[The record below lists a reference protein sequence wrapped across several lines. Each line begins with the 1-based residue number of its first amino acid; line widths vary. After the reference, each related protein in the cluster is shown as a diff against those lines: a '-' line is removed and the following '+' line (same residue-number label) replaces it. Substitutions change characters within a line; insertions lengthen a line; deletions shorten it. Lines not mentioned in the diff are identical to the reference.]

1 MDGVGLLQTGSIVLL
16 NSAFAWICGA
26 LFSAWCL
33 RHAAFPSIRFV
44 SRSSALAACACLTGA
59 LLALWC
65 ACALMADVRLG
76 PALGMLSNMLVDTAY
91 GRAGLVSVAAMAA
104 VALITLVRPCF
115 ILPALLLLV
124 FALAR
129 ASMSHAAEHGIA
141 SAGTLLE
148 AMHLLFVALWAGVV
162 AVAGWR
168 VLPKAEPGGKDTASY
183 LAAISS
189 AATLA
194 LAGIVATGLWNA
206 WQRIETLEQMTSHS
220 YGIALT
226 VKLGLFALAACLG
239 AWNRFVGFPAAKCEP
254 ARAIAVLRIESLVLL
269 AAFVA
274 AAILT
279 LQEPPR

>member
-16 NSAFAWICGA
+16 NSAYAWICGA

-33 RHAAFPSIRFV
+33 RHAAFPSTWLV
-44 SRSSALAACACLTGA
+44 WRSSALAACACLAGA

-76 PALGMLSNMLVDTAY
+76 PALGMLVDMLMDTAY
-91 GRAGLVSVAAMAA
+91 GRAGLVSTAAMAA
-104 VALITLVRPCF
+104 VALITVLRPGF
-115 ILPALLLLV
+115 ILPAMLLLV

-129 ASMSHAAEHGIA
+129 ASMSHAAEHGVV
-141 SAGTLLE
+141 SVGTMLE
-148 AMHLLFVALWAGVV
+148 AIHLLFVALWAGVV
-162 AVAGWR
+162 AVAGWM
-168 VLPKAEPGGKDTASY
+168 VLPKLGRAGKDTASY
-183 LAAISS
+183 LAAVSS

-194 LAGIVATGLWNA
+194 LTGIVATGAWNA
-206 WQRIETLEQMTSHS
+206 WQRIETLEQMTSHT
-220 YGIALT
+220 YGMTLS

-239 AWNRFVGFPAAKCEP
+239 AWNRFVGFPSATSDP

-274 AAILT
+274 AAVLT